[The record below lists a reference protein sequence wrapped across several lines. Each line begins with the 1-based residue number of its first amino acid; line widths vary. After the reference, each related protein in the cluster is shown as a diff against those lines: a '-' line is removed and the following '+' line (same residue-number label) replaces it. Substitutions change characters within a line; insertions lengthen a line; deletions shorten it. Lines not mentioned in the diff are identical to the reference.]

1 MFQKLKLYA
10 MTFMAILCGSA
21 IYADNQTATVS
32 PILPSNTLPFQVAV
46 EQANFSLPNGIHSG
60 AFATYKDQWLFIA
73 GRTNGLH
80 GFGPGDNNFPP
91 QQQNV
96 VVYVVDPRVP
106 VVYAKSLYDPT
117 AGLNQTQIDSLSVT
131 SPQYYQSGKT
141 LYMTGGYGVN
151 TATGQFETKNL
162 LSAIDVRGLM
172 HWVTNA
178 SPGETAAQYIR
189 QISNSVFQVTG
200 GYMTSTFGGE
210 TLLIF
215 GQNFTG
221 FYSDSSNGDYIQQV
235 QRFKIHDNGKH
246 LSVTVNPPYPAL
258 PDPNYRRR
266 DLNVVPIMQGFYG
279 MPYPSFVAFSG
290 VFTETSGAW
299 TVPVLIDPKGVPS
312 MADPNN
318 PNTFKQGMNNYAC
331 PTVGLYSKSTRDMYT
346 ILFGGISF
354 GYFQNGGFVTDSE
367 LPFINQITTIQLNK
381 HGNFFQYLMANQYPV
396 IPSTGSNPGNPLLFG
411 AGAYFIPV
419 ENLPSFN
426 NHVLMLDKLGPDPLL
441 IGYIV
446 GGIQSTLGNTNVNSD
461 SAASPYV
468 FQVILTPQ

>member
-1 MFQKLKLYA
+1 MFQKIKLVA
-10 MTFMAILCGSA
+10 LSVIAVLCGSVV
-21 IYADNQTATVS
+21 YADNQTATVS
-32 PILPSNTLPFQVAV
+32 PILPSTTLPFQVAV

-131 SPQYYQSGKT
+131 SPQSYQSGKT

-151 TATGQFETKNL
+151 TATGLFDTKNL
-162 LSAIDVRGLM
+162 LTAIDVRGLM

-189 QISNSVFQVTG
+189 QISNDVFQVTG
-200 GYMTSTFGGE
+200 GYMTSTFGNE

-221 FYSDSSNGDYIQQV
+221 FYTDSANGNYIQQV
-235 QRFKIHDNGKH
+235 QRFKIHDNGKN
-246 LSVTVNPPYPAL
+246 LSVTVKDPYPAL

-312 MADPNN
+312 MNDPNN
-318 PNTFKQGMNNYAC
+318 PSTFKQGMNNYVC
-331 PTVGLYSKSTRDMYT
+331 PTVGLYSKRTRDMYT

-354 GYFQNGGFVTDSE
+354 GYFQSGGFVTDSE

-381 HGNFFQYLMANQYPV
+381 HGNYFQYLMSNQYPV

-411 AGAYFIPV
+411 AGAYYIPV
-419 ENLPSFN
+419 ENLPAFDN
-426 NHVLMLDKLGPDPLL
+426 DVLMLDKLGPDPLL

-446 GGIQSTLGNTNVNSD
+446 GGIMSTLPNTNVNSD
-461 SAASPYV
+461 SAASPYI
-468 FQVILTPQ
+468 FRVILTPQ